1 MLEYVGTPSGAI
13 FQISLLGH
21 CPWVRNSGTK
31 VPNWCQRVWSSRHS
45 SRPGVT
51 LPVLSK
57 VEIFPVREPSLR
69 RGGDSYKIVAF
80 NLKPDQRRPV
90 SLPVSHPDS
99 DSCCLFV
106 KFVLYKVSLP
116 FSHPDSDSCCLF
128 VKFVLYK
135 VSIPVSHPDNDSVR
149 VLFPILAATPC
160 DGDEG
165 QRERNDSA
173 WFHCG

>member
-51 LPVLSK
+51 FPVLSK

-69 RGGDSYKIVAF
+69 RGGDSYKIAAF

-90 SLPVSHPDS
+90 SL
-99 DSCCLFV
+99 
-106 KFVLYKVSLP
+106 
-116 FSHPDSDSCCLF
+116 
-128 VKFVLYK
+128 
-135 VSIPVSHPDNDSVR
+135 PVSHPDNDSVR

>member
-1 MLEYVGTPSGAI
+1 M
-13 FQISLLGH
+13 
-21 CPWVRNSGTK
+21 
-31 VPNWCQRVWSSRHS
+31 
-45 SRPGVT
+45 T

-57 VEIFPVREPSLR
+57 VEIFPAREPSLR
-69 RGGDSYKIVAF
+69 RGGDSYKIAAF
-80 NLKPDQRRPV
+80 NLKPDQRRP
-90 SLPVSHPDS
+90 
-99 DSCCLFV
+99 
-106 KFVLYKVSLP
+106 
-116 FSHPDSDSCCLF
+116 
-128 VKFVLYK
+128 

>member
-1 MLEYVGTPSGAI
+1 M
-13 FQISLLGH
+13 
-21 CPWVRNSGTK
+21 
-31 VPNWCQRVWSSRHS
+31 
-45 SRPGVT
+45 T
-51 LPVLSK
+51 LPMLSK

-80 NLKPDQRRPV
+80 NLKPDQHRPV
-90 SLPVSHPDS
+90 SLPVSHPDN
-99 DSCCLFV
+99 
-106 KFVLYKVSLP
+106 
-116 FSHPDSDSCCLF
+116 DSCCLF

-149 VLFPILAATPC
+149 VLFPIFAATPC

>member
-57 VEIFPVREPSLR
+57 VEIYPVREPSLR

-90 SLPVSHPDS
+90 SLPVSHPDN
-99 DSCCLFV
+99 
-106 KFVLYKVSLP
+106 
-116 FSHPDSDSCCLF
+116 DSCCLF

-135 VSIPVSHPDNDSVR
+135 VSIPVSHPDSDSVR

>member
-1 MLEYVGTPSGAI
+1 MLEYVGAPSGAI

-45 SRPGVT
+45 SRPWVT

-57 VEIFPVREPSLR
+57 VETFPVREPSLR

-90 SLPVSHPDS
+90 SLP
-99 DSCCLFV
+99 
-106 KFVLYKVSLP
+106 

-128 VKFVLYK
+128 VKFVLYTTGRRFGE
-135 VSIPVSHPDNDSVR
+135 SGGLSVLPNAITGR
-149 VLFPILAATPC
+149 PRPRKTS
-160 DGDEG
+160 
-165 QRERNDSA
+165 R
-173 WFHCG
+173 